1 MDARG
6 TKIITTSFPYFF
18 LPHLTTQNFP
28 LLHHLTVNLSCKGL
42 AFSLPPPCK
51 VGATSLGGNKM
62 KDIITFSILKTNTL
76 PYFLMVEN
84 VSSILAFIDGF
95 GERED
100 RQVVVMGW

>member
-1 MDARG
+1 MNARG

-28 LLHHLTVNLSCKGL
+28 LLNHLTVNLSCKGL
-42 AFSLPPPCK
+42 TFSLPPPRN
-51 VGATSLGGNKM
+51 VGSTSLGGNKM

-76 PYFLMVEN
+76 PYLMVEN

-95 GERED
+95 EERED